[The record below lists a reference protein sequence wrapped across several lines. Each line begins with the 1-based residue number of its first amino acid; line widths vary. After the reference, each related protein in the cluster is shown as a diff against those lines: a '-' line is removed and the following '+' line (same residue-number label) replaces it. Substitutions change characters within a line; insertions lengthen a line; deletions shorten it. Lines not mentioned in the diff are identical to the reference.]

1 MTEQAKSRHANSD
14 AHSVNESTFRAL
26 SSCQIG
32 AMRWREKLGA
42 TAVNSVAQ
50 SLLALPAAATC
61 ISEEVFFERIYDEDR
76 DRVRRSFD
84 HYLQSRSLQ
93 SKEIHMRVVAA
104 ETGAVKKLN

>member
-1 MTEQAKSRHANSD
+1 
-14 AHSVNESTFRAL
+14 
-26 SSCQIG
+26 
-32 AMRWREKLGA
+32 MRWRENLGA

-50 SLLALPAAATC
+50 SLLALPAAAAP

-104 ETGAVKKLN
+104 ETGAVKKLNCVLSSIVAGAWRHFTLCWCRPSLSVFL